1 MPQPDGALGQR
12 QQLLVVAL
20 GQDRTEP
27 CQIPVGEL
35 VDTADA
41 GKRSRRNAVVG
52 VGVGLAALALI
63 AAASQSKKAY
73 AGERSYSRN
82 GYGGGQNY
90 CGRLLRK
97 CNNGSNWACEKYETG
112 GCTE

>member
-1 MPQPDGALGQR
+1 MKTASIFMTALMAFAVGAT
-12 QQLLVVAL
+12 AF
-20 GQDRTEP
+20 
-27 CQIPVGEL
+27 

-73 AGERSYSRN
+73 AGERSYRRN